1 MLFFIEENLSIN
13 FLKKQIFIERNE
25 MGSVQL
31 IFMKNFVKKSLAYLP
46 EIFWVGICSGTCLD

>member
-1 MLFFIEENLSIN
+1 
-13 FLKKQIFIERNE
+13 